1 MLDEANKNIS
11 AIIFSST
18 ATLSKFNRIG
28 RQAGMGNGNSL
39 LVREMTIYNHDEN
52 ADKPDIVVYSVDEN
66 ANETWSEGVVIY
78 HNPYALYP
86 LDPTLFNDTV
96 AQCFLIWKVN

>member
-1 MLDEANKNIS
+1 AGFLLDEANKNIS

-39 LVREMTIYNHDEN
+39 LVRTMTIYNHNEN
-52 ADKPDIVVYSVDEN
+52 ADKPDVVNYYVDEN
-66 ANETWSEGVVIY
+66 ANETWSEGVMIY
-78 HNPYALYP
+78 HNPHALYP
-86 LDPTLFNDTV
+86 
-96 AQCFLIWKVN
+96 